1 MLSIQEE
8 FLEAIKNGDRTKIE
22 HLLETNHSL
31 ARSKTSTGVSAT
43 VFALYNGNAQA
54 AATIAAKKG
63 QLDIFEAASLGQL
76 TQVKELIR
84 HNSSLVN
91 SYSADGFTPVALAA
105 YLGQKETVECL
116 IENGAEVNAVAKN
129 TTGYT
134 PLTGA
139 VSQNHTEIA
148 KMLVNGGANVNHS
161 YEGGFTPLTHAAFSG
176 NIELV
181 RFLLDHGADP
191 NTKTSGG
198 RSPMSFAIEK
208 NHPQVTD
215 LLKKQG
221 IRQHNTTLS
230 IRKET

>member
-22 HLLETNHSL
+22 HLLETNPSL
-31 ARSKTSTGVSAT
+31 ARTKTNTGVSAT
-43 VFALYNGNAQA
+43 IFALYNRNAQVA
-54 AATIAAKKG
+54 DTIAVKKG

-76 TQVKELIR
+76 SQVKDLTR
-84 HNSSLVN
+84 HNSSLLN

-105 YLGQKETVECL
+105 YLGQKETVEYL
-116 IENGAEVNAVAKN
+116 VENGADVNAVAKN

-148 KMLVNGGANVNHS
+148 KMLVKSGSDVNHS

-176 NIELV
+176 NAELV

-191 NTKTSGG
+191 NTKTSDG
-198 RSPMSFAIEK
+198 RSPLSFAIEK
-208 NHPQVTD
+208 NHPQIVD
-215 LLKKQG
+215 LLKKHA
-221 IRQHNTTLS
+221 R
-230 IRKET
+230 